1 MQGSNHMQM
10 KNDSNMEEAVN
21 DIFIDGL
28 GRPFFKTD
36 ERQ

>member
-1 MQGSNHMQM
+1 MEGFNHKQM
-10 KNDSNMEEAVN
+10 KNDDSMELAVN